1 MTGQTSPEDQVFAKC
16 ERRLIPF
23 LGLLY
28 LISIVDRLNIGFAA
42 LTMNTDLGFSP
53 AVFGF
58 GAGIF
63 FVGYM
68 LFQVPANLML
78 VRFGAR
84 RWVFAILIVWG
95 AISAACAFVQ
105 GPTSFYIL
113 RFLLGVAEAG
123 LFPGVVLYLTYWF
136 PQQRRARAIA
146 GFMAA
151 SPLAFIVVGPMSGAL
166 LTMDGFA
173 GLKGWQWLFLI
184 EGLPACL
191 LAFALLKLV
200 PDGPGQATWLST
212 YEKRLIAARL
222 APDSATD
229 QPGFWPALR
238 DPRLYALGIAYI
250 AVGAGGYG
258 MRLWLP
264 QIVQSMGFSN
274 AANAFVIS
282 PLPYLLAVGA
292 MIWWGHSSDKS
303 GERIWHIVLPTLL
316 AALGF
321 VIGAA
326 FSSDL
331 VVLIGITLVVIG
343 LDAVIGPFWSLPS
356 SFLRGPAVAGG
367 IALMNTFGTGAGGF
381 IGPSVI
387 GYFREAT
394 GGFST
399 SMAVLAAGLL
409 CTCAIVLAFSR
420 AIAPRRDASAPGT
433 AGVVSTAR
441 ADDG

>member
-1 MTGQTSPEDQVFAKC
+1 MAQQTSTAEQVFAKC

-28 LISIVDRLNIGFAA
+28 LISLIDRLNVGFAA
-42 LTMNTDLGFSP
+42 LTMNADLGFSP
-53 AVFGF
+53 SVFGF

-63 FVGYM
+63 FLGYS

-84 RWVFAILIVWG
+84 RWVFSILIVWG

-105 GPTSFYIL
+105 GPLSFYVL

-136 PQQRRARAIA
+136 PQERRARAIA
-146 GFMAA
+146 SFMAA
-151 SPLAFIVVGPMSGAL
+151 SPIAFIVVGPISSIL
-166 LTMDGFA
+166 LTMDGIG

-191 LAFALLKLV
+191 LAFLLLKLV
-200 PDGPGQATWLST
+200 PDGPEQATWLSAD
-212 YEKRLIAARL
+212 EKRVIATSL
-222 APDSATD
+222 AQEASTD

-238 DPRLYALGIAYI
+238 DPRLYMLGIAYM

-274 AANAFVIS
+274 FANGFVVA
-282 PLPYLLAVGA
+282 LPYLLAVGA
-292 MIWWGHSSDKS
+292 MIWWGHSSDKR
-303 GERIWHIVLPTLL
+303 GERIWHVIAPVLL
-316 AALGF
+316 AAFGF
-321 VIGAA
+321 SIGAA
-326 FSSDL
+326 SSSDL
-331 VVLIGITLVVIG
+331 VVLLGITLVIIG

-356 SFLRGPAVAGG
+356 SFLRGPAAAGG
-367 IALMNTFGTGAGGF
+367 IALINTFGTGAGGF
-381 IGPSVI
+381 IGPFAI
-387 GYFREAT
+387 GYMLESS
-394 GGFST
+394 GGYSS
-399 SMAVLAAGLL
+399 SMAMLAFGLIG
-409 CTCAIVLAFSR
+409 TCAIVIAFSR
-420 AIAPRRDASAPGT
+420 TFG
-433 AGVVSTAR
+433 AR
-441 ADDG
+441 AAAGLRQ

>member
-1 MTGQTSPEDQVFAKC
+1 MASPTSTEDQVFAKC

-28 LISIVDRLNIGFAA
+28 LLSLVDRLNVSIAA
-42 LTMNTDLGFSP
+42 LTMNTDLGFTPS
-53 AVFGF
+53 VFGW

-68 LFQVPANLML
+68 LFQIPANLML

-84 RWVFAILIVWG
+84 RWVFTILIVWG

-105 GPTSFYIL
+105 GPLSFYVL

-136 PQQRRARAIA
+136 PQERRARAIA

-151 SPLAFIVVGPMSGAL
+151 SPVALIVVGPLSGLL
-166 LTMDGFA
+166 LTLDGFA
-173 GLKGWQWLFLI
+173 SLKGWQWVFLI

-191 LAFALLKLV
+191 LAFVLLKLV
-200 PDGPGQATWLST
+200 PDGPEHATWLSSD
-212 YEKRLIAARL
+212 EKREIAERL
-222 APDSATD
+222 AQEKTIDE
-229 QPGFWPALR
+229 PGFWPALR
-238 DPRLYALGIAYI
+238 DPRLYALGIAYV

-258 MRLWLP
+258 MRIWLP

-274 AANAFVIS
+274 LLNSMIVS
-282 PLPYLLAVGA
+282 PLPYLLAVAA

-303 GERIWHIVLPTLL
+303 GERIWHVVLPVLL
-316 AALGF
+316 AVLGF

-326 FSSDL
+326 SSSDL
-331 VVLIGITLVVIG
+331 VVLIGITLVIIG
-343 LDAVIGPFWSLPS
+343 LDAVIGPFWSLSS
-356 SFLRGPAVAGG
+356 SFLRGPSAAGG
-367 IALMNTFGTGAGGF
+367 IALINTFGTGAGGL
-381 IGPSVI
+381 IGTAVI
-387 GYFREAT
+387 GELREAT
-394 GGFST
+394 GGYSA
-399 SMAVLAAGLL
+399 SMAVLAIGLL

-420 AIAPRRDASAPGT
+420 MIAPRAAAVEPR
-433 AGVVSTAR
+433 
-441 ADDG
+441 

>member
-1 MTGQTSPEDQVFAKC
+1 MTQLQNVTEEQVFAKC

-28 LISIVDRLNIGFAA
+28 LVSLVDRLNVGFAA
-42 LTMNTDLGFSP
+42 LTMNADLGFTP
-53 AVFGF
+53 FVFGF

-63 FVGYM
+63 FVGYS

-105 GPTSFYIL
+105 GPMSFYVL
-113 RFLLGVAEAG
+113 RFLLGIAEAG

-136 PQQRRARAIA
+136 PQERRARAIA
-146 GFMAA
+146 SFMAA
-151 SPLAFIVVGPMSGAL
+151 SPLAFILVGPLSGPL
-166 LTMDGFA
+166 LAMDGFA
-173 GLKGWQWLFLI
+173 GLKGWQWLFII

-200 PDGPGQATWLST
+200 PDGPEHAAWLNAD
-212 YEKRLIAARL
+212 EKRLIAERL
-222 APDSATD
+222 AQESHID

-238 DPRLYALGIAYI
+238 DPRLYALGIAYM

-274 AANAFVIS
+274 FSNGFVVA
-282 PLPYLLAVGA
+282 LPYLLAVGT
-292 MIWWGHSSDKS
+292 MIWWGHSSDRK
-303 GERIWHIVLPTLL
+303 GERIWHVVLPVLL
-316 AALGF
+316 ASFGF
-321 VIGAA
+321 AMGAA
-326 FSSDL
+326 VPSSDL
-331 VVLIGITLVVIG
+331 VVFLGITLVIIG

-356 SFLRGPAVAGG
+356 SFLRGPAAAGG
-367 IALMNTFGTGAGGF
+367 IALINTFGTGAGGF
-381 IGPSVI
+381 IGPSLI
-387 GYFREAT
+387 GYFRETT
-394 GGFST
+394 GAYSI
-399 SMAVLAAGLL
+399 SMAVLAVGLL
-409 CTCAIVLAFSR
+409 GTCAIVLAFSR
-420 AIAPRRDASAPGT
+420 TMARRTEAVEPR
-433 AGVVSTAR
+433 
-441 ADDG
+441 

>member
-1 MTGQTSPEDQVFAKC
+1 MRDPTITEEHVFAKC

-28 LISIVDRLNIGFAA
+28 LVSIVDRLNVGFAA
-42 LTMNTDLGFSP
+42 LTMNADLGFSP
-53 AVFGF
+53 SVFGF

-63 FVGYM
+63 FLGYM

-78 VRFGAR
+78 VRLGAR
-84 RWVFAILIVWG
+84 RWVFTILIVWG

-105 GPTSFYIL
+105 GPLSFYVL

-136 PQQRRARAIA
+136 PQERRARAIA

-151 SPLAFIVVGPMSGAL
+151 SPRAFIIVGPLSGAL
-166 LTMDGFA
+166 LTMDGFG

-200 PDGPGQATWLST
+200 PDGPEHATWLSPD
-212 YEKRLIAARL
+212 EKRLIASRL
-222 APDSATD
+222 AQEAAID

-238 DPRLYALGIAYI
+238 DVRLYALGIAYI
-250 AVGAGGYG
+250 AVGASGYG

-274 AANAFVIS
+274 EANAFFIS
-282 PLPYLLAVGA
+282 PMPYLLAVGA
-292 MIWWGHSSDKS
+292 MIWWGHSSDKT
-303 GERIWHIVLPTLL
+303 GERIWHIVLPVLL
-316 AALGF
+316 AAAGF
-321 VIGAA
+321 IIGAA
-326 FSSDL
+326 FSASDL
-331 VVLIGITLVVIG
+331 IVLIGITLVIIG
-343 LDAVIGPFWSLPS
+343 VDAVIGPFWSLPS
-356 SFLRGPAVAGG
+356 SFLRGPAAAGG
-367 IALMNTFGTGAGGF
+367 IALINTFGTGAGGF
-381 IGPSVI
+381 IGPYVI
-387 GYFREAT
+387 GELREAT
-394 GGFST
+394 AGFSA
-399 SMAVLAAGLL
+399 SMAVLALGLV

-420 AIAPRRDASAPGT
+420 TIAPRT
-433 AGVVSTAR
+433 AAVEPR
-441 ADDG
+441 L